1 MTPWKG
7 VRIQMKKSDK
17 YMQTSIINEIMK
29 QYNMRTIAEELCNQL
44 KKSGSVSVYEVN
56 EDGFVLRRNTDGIIS
71 SDTVINGMVK
81 TFRTIVSDDD
91 ELQEI
96 IQDTYDFEYDKTAI
110 NDDLLAEDVNVKLS
124 GRLISILTSQQLQNK
139 KHIFSFYL
147 P

>member
-1 MTPWKG
+1 
-7 VRIQMKKSDK
+7 MKKSDK

-96 IQDTYDFEYDKTAI
+96 IQDTYDFEYDKKAI

-124 GRLISILTSQQLQNK
+124 GRLISIE
-139 KHIFSFYL
+139 IDF
-147 P
+147 

>member
-1 MTPWKG
+1 
-7 VRIQMKKSDK
+7 MKKSDK

-124 GRLISILTSQQLQNK
+124 GRLISIE
-139 KHIFSFYL
+139 IDF
-147 P
+147 

>member
-44 KKSGSVSVYEVN
+44 KKAGSVSVYEVN

-124 GRLISILTSQQLQNK
+124 GRLISIE
-139 KHIFSFYL
+139 IDF
-147 P
+147 

>member
-56 EDGFVLRRNTDGIIS
+56 EDGFVLIRNTDGIIS
-71 SDTVINGMVK
+71 PDTVINGMVK
-81 TFRTIVSDDD
+81 SFRTIVSDDD
-91 ELQEI
+91 ELQEV

-124 GRLISILTSQQLQNK
+124 GRLISVEID
-139 KHIFSFYL
+139 F
-147 P
+147 

>member
-71 SDTVINGMVK
+71 SDTVISGMVK

-91 ELQEI
+91 ELQEV

-124 GRLISILTSQQLQNK
+124 GRLISIE
-139 KHIFSFYL
+139 IDF
-147 P
+147 

>member
-44 KKSGSVSVYEVN
+44 KKAGSVSVYEVN

-91 ELQEI
+91 ELQEV

-124 GRLISILTSQQLQNK
+124 GRLISIE
-139 KHIFSFYL
+139 IDF
-147 P
+147 

>member
-81 TFRTIVSDDD
+81 TFRTIVCDDD
-91 ELQEI
+91 ARQEI

-124 GRLISILTSQQLQNK
+124 GRLISIE
-139 KHIFSFYL
+139 IDF
-147 P
+147 

>member
-96 IQDTYDFEYDKTAI
+96 IQDTYYFEYDKTAI

-124 GRLISILTSQQLQNK
+124 GRLISVEID
-139 KHIFSFYL
+139 F
-147 P
+147 

>member
-1 MTPWKG
+1 
-7 VRIQMKKSDK
+7 MKKSDK

-56 EDGFVLRRNTDGIIS
+56 EDGFVLRRNTDGIIIP
-71 SDTVINGMVK
+71 DTVINGMVK

-91 ELQEI
+91 ELQDI

-124 GRLISILTSQQLQNK
+124 GRLISIE
-139 KHIFSFYL
+139 IDF
-147 P
+147 

>member
-1 MTPWKG
+1 
-7 VRIQMKKSDK
+7 MKKSDK

-91 ELQEI
+91 ELQEV

-124 GRLISILTSQQLQNK
+124 GRLISIE
-139 KHIFSFYL
+139 IDF
-147 P
+147 

>member
-1 MTPWKG
+1 
-7 VRIQMKKSDK
+7 MKKSDK

-44 KKSGSVSVYEVN
+44 KKAGSVSVYEVN

-124 GRLISILTSQQLQNK
+124 GRLISIE
-139 KHIFSFYL
+139 IDF
-147 P
+147 

>member
-124 GRLISILTSQQLQNK
+124 GRLISIE
-139 KHIFSFYL
+139 IDF
-147 P
+147 

>member
-17 YMQTSIINEIMK
+17 YMQTSIIYEIMK

-124 GRLISILTSQQLQNK
+124 GRLISIE
-139 KHIFSFYL
+139 IDF
-147 P
+147 

>member
-1 MTPWKG
+1 
-7 VRIQMKKSDK
+7 MKKSDK

-124 GRLISILTSQQLQNK
+124 GRLISVEID
-139 KHIFSFYL
+139 F
-147 P
+147 

>member
-91 ELQEI
+91 ELQEV

-124 GRLISILTSQQLQNK
+124 GRLISIE
-139 KHIFSFYL
+139 IDF
-147 P
+147 

>member
-1 MTPWKG
+1 
-7 VRIQMKKSDK
+7 
-17 YMQTSIINEIMK
+17 
-29 QYNMRTIAEELCNQL
+29 MRTIAEELCNQL

-110 NDDLLAEDVNVKLS
+110 NDDLLAEDVNVRLS
-124 GRLISILTSQQLQNK
+124 GRLISVEID
-139 KHIFSFYL
+139 F
-147 P
+147 

>member
-91 ELQEI
+91 ELQES

-124 GRLISILTSQQLQNK
+124 GRLISIE
-139 KHIFSFYL
+139 IDF
-147 P
+147 

>member
-124 GRLISILTSQQLQNK
+124 GRLISVEID
-139 KHIFSFYL
+139 F
-147 P
+147 

>member
-81 TFRTIVSDDD
+81 TFRTIVSDDN

-96 IQDTYDFEYDKTAI
+96 IQDSYDVEDDKTAI

-124 GRLISILTSQQLQNK
+124 GRLISIE
-139 KHIFSFYL
+139 IDF
-147 P
+147 